1 MTRAFGFIRFI
12 FLAYAISFYFRNYK
26 KDFLKYWFL
35 IFLIV
40 TFDIFYES
48 FFGKNTIDFHQII
61 LEELL
66 VLLGKN

>member
-1 MTRAFGFIRFI
+1 MLSLFILEI
-12 FLAYAISFYFRNYK
+12 I

-48 FFGKNTIDFHQII
+48 FFGKIQLDFHQTIS
-61 LEELL
+61 EELL